1 MSDPI
6 VGASNA
12 PTATPRRPLPSA
24 ALAGIIAVVMAVGG
38 VFGLQRGAD
47 GLVGGIQRIDALAG
61 ALSVT
66 DDSASGILGTD
77 GPIGPTV
84 NFLLVGSDSRDGI
97 SSDDPNFGAI
107 GSTSDVSGERAD
119 TIMILRRE
127 SDGGLALTSLPR
139 DLLVEIADTGQR
151 RRINSAYSGGPDRL
165 VRTVTQSLGIP
176 IHHYV
181 EVDFQGFQEIIDA
194 TGGVELCI
202 EYATRDRNSGLDLQ
216 PGCQRLNG
224 SQALAFAR
232 SRYYEEFRDGQWRR
246 DGSADLGRIARQQ
259 LFMRAAMN
267 GALASFQADPLASGR
282 LLESVVDSVRVDP
295 GLDPFRAAESLRRA
309 AGDDLVTYALP
320 VRPTT
325 VNGASVVELEPA
337 AEEILEY
344 FRGLGPAPALPED

>member
-1 MSDPI
+1 MSDPS
-6 VGASNA
+6 VGTTNH
-12 PTATPRRPLPSA
+12 PTARRRPLPSA

-38 VFGLQRGAD
+38 MFGLQRGAD

-61 ALSVT
+61 SLSVA
-66 DDSASGILGTD
+66 DPGPLGILGTD

-97 SSDDPNFGAI
+97 GSDDPNFGAI
-107 GSTSDVSGERAD
+107 GSTSDVSGERSD

-151 RRINSAYSGGPDRL
+151 RRINSAYGGGPDRL
-165 VRTVTQSLGIP
+165 VRTITQSLGIP

-216 PGCQRLNG
+216 PGCQRLDG

-246 DGSADLGRIARQQ
+246 DGTADLGRIARQQ

-295 GLDPFRAAESLRRA
+295 GLDPFGAVESLRRA

-320 VRPTT
+320 VRPTM

-337 AEEILEY
+337 AEEILNY
-344 FRGLGPAPALPED
+344 FRGLGPAPARPAD